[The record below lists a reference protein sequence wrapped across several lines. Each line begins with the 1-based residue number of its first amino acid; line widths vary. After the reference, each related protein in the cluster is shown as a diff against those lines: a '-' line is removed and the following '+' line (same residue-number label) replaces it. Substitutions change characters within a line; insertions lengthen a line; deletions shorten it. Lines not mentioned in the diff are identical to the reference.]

1 MFIIVVLLVLTGN
14 TVQSAPDKTTFKP
27 KGVANREK
35 LAVLDM
41 DAKYGIDTGLAQ
53 ALSVIL
59 RDSIDSFGDY
69 MVMSR
74 EDLQAVASREQLLQA
89 LGCGEN
95 GQCLID
101 FGRAIGTRFMVAGS
115 ISKLGNTYSISIRM
129 LDTKGDKAGV
139 IKRASDNCKCTED
152 DLIGTVQ
159 KVSARLMGKEMLE
172 QFMVREAAEK
182 ESLLPPKN
190 IQPVNSEETASNEE
204 QARAAEEQRKVEEA
218 EKAKQAVL
226 DEEKRQADE
235 KKRITEEQARIA
247 EETKKIEEAEKAKQ
261 AALDE
266 EKRQADEK
274 KRITEEQARIA
285 EETKKIEEAEKAKQA
300 VLDEEKRQA
309 DEKKRITE
317 EQARIAEETK
327 KIEEVEKVKQAA
339 LDDEKRQAAKKKK
352 IAEEQVKNAPKQKNE
367 IVDSGKITS
376 TKEYPDEPG
385 ILLRKEKVGI
395 IGNESLRKM
404 IVENKFYEKNINPN
418 GSFNNLFVAQ
428 SAEVVLD
435 KRTGLMWQ
443 RDGSADEL
451 SFYRAKKYVQEL
463 NEKSFGGF
471 SDWRLPTIEEL
482 ASLIKKNDGKNTYM
496 NSIFLETKSRYWSID
511 ITDSGDDI
519 RTEAAWVANFV
530 SGNIVKA
537 IWPIAQG
544 NIPWTQPLNEEN
556 YVRAVR
562 TASEQK
568 AEVEAEKPPD
578 ERHHKLFLTLRKD
591 PKNLTEHDLISFIKE
606 HNFFEKDIN
615 PKGVFRSGY
624 DENGDGTVTDRSTGL
639 MWQKSG
645 TTKSM
650 TIYEAQSYIND
661 LNEQKYCG
669 DSDWRLPTLVE
680 LASLLRENQVGGLY
694 IDTVFARTQRKL
706 WSSDVSNA
714 YDGQSGGYDTNFI
727 LNLEKGSFARA
738 IFRKFNKPRSQSSD
752 AYCVNDENYARA
764 VRSCK

>member
-1 MFIIVVLLVLTGN
+1 MKGRCGLFIIVVLLVLTGN
-14 TVQSAPDKTTFKP
+14 TVQSAPDKNTSKP

-204 QARAAEEQRKVEEA
+204 QARAAEEQRKV
-218 EKAKQAVL
+218 
-226 DEEKRQADE
+226 
-235 KKRITEEQARIA
+235 
-247 EETKKIEEAEKAKQ
+247 
-261 AALDE
+261 
-266 EKRQADEK
+266 
-274 KRITEEQARIA
+274 
-285 EETKKIEEAEKAKQA
+285 EEAEKAKQA